1 MPDVQNTRDPKLD
14 PTHIEYWIAEAHKLK
29 HAADLC
35 WEADLSLIHDTENAR
50 RFGVDQVLIEAADD
64 AEVELN
70 WLYPNLITF
79 AVQHLAIGILLNRN
93 PQRIIDQGAR
103 FQISNAVQEC
113 GISLDTALSDVLT
126 NVENAFRWGEK
137 SPHWNVRLSAD
148 QIHTLKRQKPY
159 MLDISEQQKQALDEL
174 FAQLDAVATAEANA
188 KDNSKDNSKDK
199 AKTSSSSAADS
210 Q

>member
-1 MPDVQNTRDPKLD
+1 MPDVQNTHDPKLD
-14 PTHIEYWIAEAHKLK
+14 PTHIEYWIEEAHKLK

-50 RFGVDQVLIEAADD
+50 RFGVDQALIEAADD

-70 WLYPNLITF
+70 WLYPNLMTF

-113 GISLDTALSDVLT
+113 GISMDPALSDVLT

-137 SPHWNVRLSAD
+137 SPHWNVRLSAE
-148 QIHTLKRQKPY
+148 QIHMLKRQKPDL
-159 MLDISEQQKQALDEL
+159 LDISEQQKQALDKL
-174 FAQLDAVATAEANA
+174 FDQLDSMAAAEA
-188 KDNSKDNSKDK
+188 K
-199 AKTSSSSAADS
+199 AKASSSSLADS
-210 Q
+210 KRAPKQ